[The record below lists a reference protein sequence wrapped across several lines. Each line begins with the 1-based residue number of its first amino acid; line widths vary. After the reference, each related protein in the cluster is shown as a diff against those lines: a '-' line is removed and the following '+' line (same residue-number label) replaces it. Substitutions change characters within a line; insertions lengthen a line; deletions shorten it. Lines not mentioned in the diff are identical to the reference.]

1 MSFVICPACR
11 AENRPAAKFC
21 DSCGTP
27 LPRACPTCNTTLRA
41 NAKFCD
47 ECGRPVS
54 AVGASEAGGV
64 APPRPVGTRPSLVP
78 TSHVGVTPPT
88 SDAPP
93 ADAGVAHRVRAS
105 AGPSVAPSAHAP
117 TSAAAYTPKHL
128 AAKILNSRAALEG
141 ERKQVTV
148 LFADIAGFTAMS
160 SRLDPEDLHTIMDG
174 AFARIM
180 EAVHRYEGTVNQFT
194 GDGVMA
200 LFGAPIAHED
210 HAVRAVASALA
221 IQKASR
227 EYAETLRE
235 TRGLDFALRIGIN
248 TGPVV
253 VGRIGDDLR
262 MDYTAQGET
271 VNLAARLQTAAVPG
285 SVLISEATEAL
296 VSGYFVTSDAELHTM
311 KGIDRPVRAFTVT
324 QQRRRRA
331 RFEVAVERGLTPLV
345 DRTRELTRLVDSVA
359 RARGG
364 RGQVVSVVGEAG
376 VGKSRLLYEL
386 RRRLADE
393 RVLCLEGHCLPHGE
407 ALPFHLVAQF
417 LQVNFGLEEGE
428 TAPAQ
433 AEKVAQGIERL
444 DPALAWTVPYL
455 RHVLGLP
462 ADELESEGLDQVQ
475 RKRRLIDAVKALTL
489 RGAQHQPLVLL
500 AEDLQ
505 WVDRN
510 SEEYCRA
517 LVDSVATHPIVLV
530 FTHRPGYAAP
540 WQDRSF
546 HERLTLDA
554 LSEDDTAEMVK
565 VLLGVRE
572 LSPAVRELVVSRAE
586 GNPFFIEELTRY
598 LRERELHEVAGARDA
613 RIPATVHDLLTA
625 RIDRLPEALKRT
637 LQLAAVLGRDFPLAL
652 LERVAPPDT
661 DVKGDVA
668 ELIQVELLREK
679 DVFPDLRL
687 SFSHLLVRQVAYDG
701 LLLKARAELHAR
713 AGGALESL
721 YPGRADDIVQD
732 LAEHYA
738 KSPERAKALHYLER
752 AGERA
757 AGLFAYEEAGAFFRR
772 ALELGPAEDATV
784 RARLFGKRGDAA
796 YARGALAEAR
806 EQWGE
811 ALAVTD
817 TACER
822 RLIADLQR
830 RTGVACWDAGES
842 DEALTH
848 LERGLAAL
856 EDDATNIEAARLYQ
870 EFGRIHFRRG
880 DHATATDWAKRAL
893 ALGAQLGAPDV
904 ISHAYNTWG
913 VALARAGDIEEGAS
927 FVARSLETA
936 LAHQLGAVACRAYT
950 NLAVMYATIDH
961 ARSLEYCRDGL
972 ALAQK
977 IGDQLQQ
984 SWLYCTLAGGHCTL
998 AGDYD
1003 EGVRAAERAVE
1014 LDEKLGQRNHL
1025 PIPLIILAQVYQ
1037 CRGDYEPSAHYYKRA
1052 LEVAETVGEPQLLFP
1067 CYEGLA
1073 TLAIERGDE
1082 AEAEA
1087 WLTRSRAV
1095 QETAGWSTDTFL
1107 VLPFL
1112 C

>member
-1 MSFVICPACR
+1 MAAAGA
-11 AENRPAAKFC
+11 AE
-21 DSCGTP
+21 
-27 LPRACPTCNTTLRA
+27 
-41 NAKFCD
+41 
-47 ECGRPVS
+47 
-54 AVGASEAGGV
+54 
-64 APPRPVGTRPSLVP
+64 
-78 TSHVGVTPPT
+78 
-88 SDAPP
+88 APP
-93 ADAGVAHRVRAS
+93 AE
-105 AGPSVAPSAHAP
+105 GP
-117 TSAAAYTPKHL
+117 YTPRHL
-128 AAKILNSRAALEG
+128 ADKILQSRAALEG
-141 ERKQVTV
+141 ERKLVTV
-148 LFADIAGFTAMS
+148 LFADAAGFTAMAAG
-160 SRLDPEDLHTIMDG
+160 LDPEDLHAVMDG
-174 AFARIM
+174 CFARIV

-200 LFGAPIAHED
+200 LFGAPVAHED
-210 HAVRAVASALA
+210 HAVRAVAAALA
-221 IQKASR
+221 IQTAIR
-227 EYAETLRE
+227 EYAETLQQS
-235 TRGLDFALRIGIN
+235 RGLDFALRIGIN

-271 VNLAARLQTAAVPG
+271 VNLAARLQTVAAPG
-285 SVLISEATEAL
+285 AVLISEGTHAL
-296 VSGYFVTSDAELHTM
+296 VSGYFVTADAGAHHV
-311 KGIDRPVRAFTVT
+311 KGIDRPVRAFSVSE
-324 QQRRRRA
+324 QRRRRA

-345 DRTRELTRLVDSVA
+345 DRTRELAWLLDSVA
-359 RARGG
+359 RARSG
-364 RGQVVSVVGEAG
+364 RGQVISVVGEAG

-386 RRRLADE
+386 RHRLAGE
-393 RVLCLEGHCLPHGE
+393 PVTCLEGHCLPHGE
-407 ALPFHLVAQF
+407 TLPFHLIAQF

-428 TAPAQ
+428 SVATQ
-433 AEKVAQGIERL
+433 AEKVANGVVRL

-475 RKRRLIDAVKALTL
+475 RKRRLIDAVRALTL

-517 LVDSVATHPIVLV
+517 LVDSVATNPVVLI

-540 WQDRSF
+540 WQDRSI
-546 HERLTLDA
+546 HERLTLEA
-554 LSEDDTAEMVK
+554 LSEEDTAEMVK
-565 VLLGVRE
+565 VLLGTRD
-572 LSPAVRELVVSRAE
+572 LSPPVRELVVSRAE

-598 LRERELHEVAGARDA
+598 LRERELHDGSGARDA

-625 RIDRLPEALKRT
+625 RIDRLPEPLKRT

-652 LERVAPPDT
+652 LERLAPPGT
-661 DVKGDVA
+661 DVKGHAA
-668 ELIQVELLREK
+668 ELTHLELLRERGF
-679 DVFPDLRL
+679 VPDLRL

-713 AGGALESL
+713 AGAALEAL
-721 YPGRADDIVQD
+721 YPGRTDEFVAD

-738 KSPERAKALHYLER
+738 KSTDRGKARHYLER
-752 AGERA
+752 AGDRA
-757 AGLFAYEEAGAFFRR
+757 AGLFAYDEASVFYGR
-772 ALELGPAEDATV
+772 AIEVVDADDAV
-784 RARLFGKRGDAA
+784 GRAALLGKRGDAA
-796 YARGALAEAR
+796 YAHGALSEAR
-806 EQWGE
+806 ADWTA
-811 ALAVTD
+811 ALDVIDA
-817 TACER
+817 ACER
-822 RLIADLQR
+822 RVAADLHR
-830 RTGVACWDAGES
+830 RVAVASWDAGEP
-842 DEALTH
+842 DEALAH
-848 LERGLAAL
+848 LGRGLVAL
-856 EDDATNIEAARLYQ
+856 EGDVANIEAARLYQ
-870 EFGRIHFRRG
+870 ELGRIHFRRG
-880 DHATATDWAKRAL
+880 DHVTATDWARRAL
-893 ALGAQLGAPDV
+893 ELGTQLGAPDV

-913 VALARAGDIEEGAS
+913 VALARAGDIEEGAR

-961 ARSLEYCRDGL
+961 GRSLAYCREGL

-1003 EGVRAAERAVE
+1003 EGVRAAEAAVE
-1014 LDEKLGQRNHL
+1014 LDERLGQRNHL

-1037 CRGDYEPSAHYYKRA
+1037 CRGDAEPSVHYYKRA
-1052 LEVAETVGEPQLLFP
+1052 LEVAEAVGEPQLLFP

-1073 TLAIERGDE
+1073 TLAIERGDD
-1082 AEAEA
+1082 AEAET
-1087 WLTRSRAV
+1087 WLTRSREV
-1095 QETAGWSTDTFL
+1095 QETTGWSTDTFL

>member
-1 MSFVICPACR
+1 V
-11 AENRPAAKFC
+11 
-21 DSCGTP
+21 
-27 LPRACPTCNTTLRA
+27 
-41 NAKFCD
+41 
-47 ECGRPVS
+47 PV
-54 AVGASEAGGV
+54 
-64 APPRPVGTRPSLVP
+64 
-78 TSHVGVTPPT
+78 
-88 SDAPP
+88 
-93 ADAGVAHRVRAS
+93 AS
-105 AGPSVAPSAHAP
+105 ASPTTASSA
-117 TSAAAYTPKHL
+117 SYTPKHL
-128 AAKILNSRAALEG
+128 ADKILSSRSALEG
-141 ERKQVTV
+141 ERKLVTV
-148 LFADIAGFTAMS
+148 LFADCVGFTKMS
-160 SRLDPEDLHTIMDG
+160 TQLDPEDLHSVMDG

-210 HAVRAVASALA
+210 HAVRAVAAALSV
-221 IQKASR
+221 QKATR
-227 EYAETLRE
+227 EYAETLRKSH
-235 TRGLDFALRIGIN
+235 GLDFALRIGIN

-271 VNLAARLQTAAVPG
+271 VNLAARLQAAAG
-285 SVLISEATEAL
+285 AGAVLVSEATEAL
-296 VSGYFVTSDAELHTM
+296 VSGYFVTTDGGPLTV
-311 KGIDRPVRAFTVT
+311 KGIDRPVRAFTVAE
-324 QQRRRRA
+324 QRRRRA

-345 DRTRELTRLVDSVA
+345 DRARDLARLDEAVE
-359 RARGG
+359 RARSG
-364 RGQVVSVVGEAG
+364 RGQVISLVGDAG

-386 RRRLADE
+386 RRRLADQP
-393 RVLCLEGHCLPHGE
+393 VLCLEGHCLPHGE

-417 LQVNFGLEEGE
+417 LQVNFGLEDGE
-428 TAPAQ
+428 APAAQ
-433 AEKVAQGIERL
+433 AEKVTGGIERL

-510 SEEYCRA
+510 SEEYCKA
-517 LVDSVATHPIVLV
+517 LVDSVAAHPLLLV
-530 FTHRPGYAAP
+530 FTYRPGYAAP
-540 WQDRSF
+540 WGDRSF
-546 HERLTLDA
+546 HQRLTLEA
-554 LSEDDTAEMVK
+554 LTDDETAEMVRS
-565 VLLGVRE
+565 LLGVGE
-572 LSPAVRELVVSRAE
+572 LSPAVRELIVSRAE

-598 LRERELHEVAGARDA
+598 VRERALHEGASAGDV
-613 RIPATVHDLLTA
+613 RIPSTVHDLLTA
-625 RIDRLPEALKRT
+625 RIDRLPEGLKRT

-652 LERVAPPDT
+652 LERIAPPGI

-668 ELIQVELLREK
+668 ELVELELLREK

-713 AGGALESL
+713 AGAALEAM

-738 KSPERAKALHYLER
+738 KSPDRAKALQYLER
-752 AGERA
+752 AGDRA
-757 AGLFAYEEAGAFFRR
+757 GALFAYEEAGDYFRR
-772 ALELGPAEDATV
+772 ALDLSPEGEAGMVARV
-784 RARLFGKRGDAA
+784 RLLGKRGDAA

-806 EQWGE
+806 EHWRA
-811 ALAVTD
+811 ALAVVDAT
-817 TACER
+817 CER
-822 RLIADLQR
+822 RLAADLNR
-830 RTGVACWDAGES
+830 RMGVACWDAGES
-842 DEALTH
+842 DDALAH

-856 EDDATNIEAARLYQ
+856 EGDTSNLEAARLYQ
-870 EFGRIHFRRG
+870 EFGRIYFRRG
-880 DHATATDWAKRAL
+880 DHETAMSWAKRAL
-893 ALGAQLGAPDV
+893 TLGTDLDAPDV

-913 VALARAGDIEEGAS
+913 VALGRAGDIEEGAG

-936 LAHQLGAVACRAYT
+936 LAHQFGAVACRAYT

-961 ARSLEYCRDGL
+961 TRSLSYCREGL
-972 ALAQK
+972 ALAQR

-1003 EGVRAAERAVE
+1003 EGVRAAEAAVE
-1014 LDEKLGQRNHL
+1014 LDERLGQRNHL

-1037 CRGDYEPSAHYYKRA
+1037 CRGDYEPSAHYYTRA
-1052 LEVAETVGEPQLLFP
+1052 LEVAESVGEPQLLFP

-1082 AEAEA
+1082 AEAEK
-1087 WLTRSRAV
+1087 WLTRSREV
-1095 QETAGWSTDTFL
+1095 QETTGWSTDTFL

>member
-1 MSFVICPACR
+1 VICPACSV
-11 AENRPAAKFC
+11 ENRQGARFC
-21 DSCGTP
+21 DGCGAA
-27 LPRACPTCNTTLRA
+27 LPRACAACGTALRP

-47 ECGRPVS
+47 ECGRAVAAATPGS
-54 AVGASEAGGV
+54 GVGAGE
-64 APPRPVGTRPSLVP
+64 TRRIV
-78 TSHVGVTPPT
+78 
-88 SDAPP
+88 D
-93 ADAGVAHRVRAS
+93 
-105 AGPSVAPSAHAP
+105 GPSAPATPGPAP
-117 TSAAAYTPKHL
+117 NRQSAAPYTPKHL
-128 AAKILNSRAALEG
+128 VDKVLGSRSALEG
-141 ERKQVTV
+141 ERKLVTV
-148 LFADIAGFTAMS
+148 LFADCAGFTAMS
-160 SRLDPEDLHTIMDG
+160 TKLDPEDLHAVMDG
-174 AFARIM
+174 CFARVM

-210 HAVRAVASALA
+210 HAVRAVAAALA
-221 IQKASR
+221 IQKAIR
-227 EYAETLRE
+227 EYAETLRQR
-235 TRGLDFALRIGIN
+235 RGLEFSLRIGLN

-271 VNLAARLQTAAVPG
+271 VNLAARLQTIATPG
-285 SVLISEATEAL
+285 HVVISEATEKL
-296 VSGYFVTSDAELHTM
+296 VSGYFVTTELSPQTV
-311 KGIDRPVRAFTVT
+311 KGIDHPVRAFEV
-324 QQRRRRA
+324 QEQRRRRA

-345 DRTRELTRLVDSVA
+345 DRTRELARLLELVD
-359 RARGG
+359 RAPSG
-364 RGQVVSVVGEAG
+364 RGQVISVVGDAG

-386 RRRLADE
+386 RRRLADHA
-393 RVLCLEGHCLPHGE
+393 LLTLEGHCLPHGE
-407 ALPFHLVAQF
+407 KLPFHLVAQF
-417 LQVNFGLEEGE
+417 LQANFGLEDGE
-428 TAPAQ
+428 PPAVH
-433 AEKVAQGIERL
+433 ADKVAAGVERL
-444 DPALAWTVPYL
+444 DGELGWTVPYL

-462 ADELESEGLDQVQ
+462 ADELESEGLDPAQ

-489 RGAQHQPLVLL
+489 RGAAEQPLVLI
-500 AEDLQ
+500 AEDMQ

-510 SEEYCRA
+510 SEEYCEA
-517 LVDSVATHPIVLV
+517 LVDSVAARPLVLV
-530 FTHRPGYAAP
+530 FVHRPGYVAP

-546 HERLTLDA
+546 HERLTLEP
-554 LSEDDTAEMVK
+554 LSEDDTAAMVK
-565 VLLGVRE
+565 KLLTARDV
-572 LSPAVRELVVSRAE
+572 SPAVRELVVSRAE

-598 LRERELHEVAGARDA
+598 LRERELHEGAQASDA

-625 RIDRLPEALKRT
+625 RIDRLPDELKRT
-637 LQLAAVLGRDFPLAL
+637 LQRAAVLGRDFTLTL
-652 LERVAPPDT
+652 LERIAPPDV

-668 ELIQVELLREK
+668 DLVRLELLREK

-687 SFSHLLVRQVAYDG
+687 SFSHLLVQQVAYDG

-713 AGGALESL
+713 AGAALETL

-738 KSPERAKALHYLER
+738 KTPDRAKAIHYLER
-752 AGERA
+752 AGDRA
-757 AGLFAYEEAGAFFRR
+757 LGLFAYAEAGDYYRR
-772 ALELGPAEDATV
+772 AVSLLADGDTDAVSRPRLLG
-784 RARLFGKRGDAA
+784 RRGDAA

-806 EQWGE
+806 GHWTD
-811 ALAVTD
+811 ALAAVD
-817 TACER
+817 AARER
-822 RLIADLQR
+822 RLAADLQR
-830 RTGVACWDAGES
+830 RMGVACWDAGES
-842 DEALTH
+842 DEALAH
-848 LERGLAAL
+848 LGRGLAAL
-856 EDDATNIEAARLYQ
+856 EADTANLEAARLFQ
-870 EFGRIHFRRG
+870 ELGRISFRRG
-880 DHATATDWAKRAL
+880 DHGEATDWAKRAL
-893 ALGAQLGAPDV
+893 ELGGALGAADV
-904 ISHAYNTWG
+904 MSNAYNTWG
-913 VALARAGDIEEGAS
+913 VALARAGDIEQGAT

-961 ARSLEYCRDGL
+961 TRSLEYCREGL

-984 SWLYCTLAGGHCTL
+984 SWLHCTLAGGHCTL

-1003 EGVRAAERAVE
+1003 EGVRAAKEAIE

-1037 CRGDYEPSAHYYKRA
+1037 CRGEYEPSAHYYQRA
-1052 LEVAETVGEPQLLFP
+1052 LDVAESVGEPQLLFP

-1087 WLTRSRAV
+1087 WLTRSREV
-1095 QETAGWSTDTFL
+1095 QDTTGWSTDTFL

>member
-1 MSFVICPACR
+1 M
-11 AENRPAAKFC
+11 
-21 DSCGTP
+21 
-27 LPRACPTCNTTLRA
+27 
-41 NAKFCD
+41 
-47 ECGRPVS
+47 
-54 AVGASEAGGV
+54 
-64 APPRPVGTRPSLVP
+64 
-78 TSHVGVTPPT
+78 
-88 SDAPP
+88 
-93 ADAGVAHRVRAS
+93 
-105 AGPSVAPSAHAP
+105 
-117 TSAAAYTPKHL
+117 
-128 AAKILNSRAALEG
+128 NSRSALEG
-141 ERKQVTV
+141 ERKLVTV
-148 LFADIAGFTAMS
+148 LFADCVGFTKMS
-160 SRLDPEDLHTIMDG
+160 TQLDPEDLHQIMDG
-174 AFARIM
+174 CFARIM

-210 HAVRAVASALA
+210 HAVRAVAASLS
-221 IQKASR
+221 IQKALR
-227 EYAETLRE
+227 EYGEMLRQ
-235 TRGLDFALRIGIN
+235 TRGLDFALRIGLN

-271 VNLAARLQTAAVPG
+271 VNLAARLQALAVPG
-285 SVLISEATEAL
+285 TVLVSEATERQ
-296 VSGYFVTSDAELHTM
+296 VSGYFVTSDAGEHTV
-311 KGIDRPVRAFTVT
+311 KGLEHPVKSFTVT
-324 QQRRRRA
+324 EQRRRRA

-345 DRTRELTRLVDSVA
+345 GRTREVNRLVESVE
-359 RARGG
+359 RARSG
-364 RGQVVSVVGEAG
+364 RGQVISVVGDAG

-386 RRRLADE
+386 RRRLGDQP
-393 RVLCLEGHCLPHGE
+393 VLSLEGHCLPHGE

-417 LQVNFGLEEGE
+417 LQANFGLEDGE
-428 TAPAQ
+428 APAAQ
-433 AEKVAQGIERL
+433 AEKVARGIESL

-462 ADELESEGLDQVQ
+462 ADELESDGLDQVQ

-489 RGAQHQPLVLL
+489 RGAQHLPLVLL

-510 SEEYCRA
+510 SEEYCKA
-517 LVDSVATHPIVLV
+517 LVDSVTTHPLVLV
-530 FTHRPGYAAP
+530 VTYRTGYVPP

-546 HERLTLDA
+546 HERLNLEP
-554 LSEDDTAEMVK
+554 LSSDETAEMVK
-565 VLLGVRE
+565 TLLGVSE

-598 LRERELHEVAGARDA
+598 LRERELHEGAPAADA
-613 RIPATVHDLLTA
+613 RIPSTVHDLLTA
-625 RIDRLPEALKRT
+625 RIDRLPDTLKRT
-637 LQLAAVLGRDFPLAL
+637 LQLASVLGRDFPLAL
-652 LERVAPPDT
+652 LERIAPPGT

-668 ELIQVELLREK
+668 ELIGLELLRET

-701 LLLKARAELHAR
+701 LLLKARSELHAR
-713 AGGALESL
+713 AGAALEAL
-721 YPGRADDIVQD
+721 YPGRADEIVQD

-738 KSPERAKALHYLER
+738 KSPDREKALHYLGR
-752 AGERA
+752 AGDRA
-757 AGLFAYEEAGAFFRR
+757 AGLFAYEEAGDYYRR
-772 ALELGPAEDATV
+772 ALDLVPANADHATA
-784 RARLFGKRGDAA
+784 RAQLLGKRGDAA
-796 YARGALAEAR
+796 YARGALGEAR
-806 EQWGE
+806 ERWGE
-811 ALAVTD
+811 ALAVID
-817 TACER
+817 AACER
-822 RLIADLQR
+822 RLAADLHR
-830 RTGVACWDAGES
+830 RMGVACWEAGES
-842 DEALTH
+842 DEALAH
-848 LERGLAAL
+848 FERGLAAL
-856 EDDATNIEAARLYQ
+856 EDDTANLEAARLYQ

-893 ALGAQLGAPDV
+893 ALGTQLAAPDV

-961 ARSLEYCRDGL
+961 TRSLEYCRDGL

-1003 EGVRAAERAVE
+1003 EGVRAAEAAVE
-1014 LDEKLGQRNHL
+1014 LDERLGQRNHL

-1037 CRGDYEPSAHYYKRA
+1037 CRGDNEPSAHYYRRA
-1052 LEVAETVGEPQLLFP
+1052 LEVAESVGEPQLLFP

-1082 AEAEA
+1082 ADAEA
-1087 WLTRSRAV
+1087 WLTRSREV
-1095 QETAGWSTDTFL
+1095 QETTGWSSDTFL

-1112 C
+1112 T

>member
-1 MSFVICPACR
+1 MS
-11 AENRPAAKFC
+11 
-21 DSCGTP
+21 
-27 LPRACPTCNTTLRA
+27 
-41 NAKFCD
+41 
-47 ECGRPVS
+47 
-54 AVGASEAGGV
+54 
-64 APPRPVGTRPSLVP
+64 TRS
-78 TSHVGVTPPT
+78 
-88 SDAPP
+88 
-93 ADAGVAHRVRAS
+93 
-105 AGPSVAPSAHAP
+105 
-117 TSAAAYTPKHL
+117 
-128 AAKILNSRAALEG
+128 ALEG

-148 LFADIAGFTAMS
+148 LFADCVGFTKMS
-160 SRLDPEDLHTIMDG
+160 TQLDPEDLHAVMDG

-210 HAVRAVASALA
+210 HAVRAVAAALSV
-221 IQKASR
+221 QKACR
-227 EYAETLRE
+227 EYAETLRQ
-235 TRGLDFALRIGIN
+235 THGLDFALRIGIN

-271 VNLAARLQTAAVPG
+271 VNLAARLQSAAVAG
-285 SVLISEATEAL
+285 AVLISEATEAL
-296 VSGYFVTSDAELHTM
+296 VSGYFVTTDAGLQTV
-311 KGIDRPVRAFTVT
+311 KGIDHPVRAFTVT
-324 QQRRRRA
+324 EQRRRRA

-345 DRTRELTRLVDSVA
+345 DRTRDLDRLVECVE
-359 RARGG
+359 RARSG
-364 RGQVVSVVGEAG
+364 RGQVISVVGDAG

-386 RRRLADE
+386 RRRLHD
-393 RVLCLEGHCLPHGE
+393 RHVLCLEGHCLPHGE

-417 LQVNFGLEEGE
+417 LQTNFGLEDGE
-428 TAPAQ
+428 SPAAQ
-433 AEKVAQGIERL
+433 AEKVAVGIERL

-455 RHVLGLP
+455 RHLLGLS
-462 ADELESEGLDQVQ
+462 ADELENEGLDQVQ

-510 SEEYCRA
+510 SEEYCKA
-517 LVDSVATHPIVLV
+517 LVDSVAAHPLVLV
-530 FTHRPGYAAP
+530 FTYRPGYVAP

-546 HERLTLDA
+546 HQRLTIEA
-554 LSEDDTAEMVK
+554 LSDEETADMVK
-565 VLLGVRE
+565 SLLGVGE
-572 LSPAVRELVVSRAE
+572 LSPAVRELIVSRAE

-598 LRERELHEVAGARDA
+598 LRERELHEGAHAGDA
-613 RIPATVHDLLTA
+613 RVPATVHDLLTA
-625 RIDRLPEALKRT
+625 RIDRLPDGLKRT

-652 LERVAPPDT
+652 LERVAPPGI

-668 ELIQVELLREK
+668 ELVNLELLREK

-701 LLLKARAELHAR
+701 LLLKTRAEMHAR
-713 AGGALESL
+713 AGAALEAL
-721 YPGRADDIVQD
+721 YPGRDIVQD

-738 KSPERAKALHYLER
+738 KSPDREKALHYLER
-752 AGERA
+752 ASDRA
-757 AGLFAYEEAGAFFRR
+757 AGLFAYEEAGDYLRR
-772 ALELGPAEDATV
+772 AIDLLPEGEAGMIA
-784 RARLFGKRGDAA
+784 RARLLGKRGDAA
-796 YARGALAEAR
+796 YARGALVEAR
-806 EQWGE
+806 ALWGA
-811 ALAVTD
+811 ALGVVD
-817 TACER
+817 VVCER
-822 RLIADLQR
+822 RLAADLNR
-830 RTGVACWDAGES
+830 RMGVACWDAGES
-842 DEALTH
+842 DEALAH

-856 EDDATNIEAARLYQ
+856 EDDASNIEAARLYQ
-870 EFGRIHFRRG
+870 EFGRIYFRRG
-880 DHATATDWAKRAL
+880 DHETAMSWAKRAL
-893 ALGAQLGAPDV
+893 ALGTELDAPDV
-904 ISHAYNTWG
+904 VSHAYNTWG
-913 VALARAGDIEEGAS
+913 VALGRAGDIEEGAR

-936 LAHQLGAVACRAYT
+936 LAHQFGAVACRAYT

-961 ARSLEYCRDGL
+961 QRSLEYCREGL

-1003 EGVRAAERAVE
+1003 EGVRAAQAAVE
-1014 LDEKLGQRNHL
+1014 LDERLGQRNHL

-1052 LEVAETVGEPQLLFP
+1052 LEVAESVGEPQLLFP

-1082 AEAEA
+1082 AEAET
-1087 WLTRSRAV
+1087 WLTRSRDV
-1095 QETAGWSTDTFL
+1095 QETTGWSSDTFL

>member
-1 MSFVICPACR
+1 VICPACR
-11 AENRPAAKFC
+11 VENRAGAKFC

-27 LPRACPTCNTTLRA
+27 LPRACAACSTALRP

-54 AVGASEAGGV
+54 AAAE
-64 APPRPVGTRPSLVP
+64 
-78 TSHVGVTPPT
+78 
-88 SDAPP
+88 APP
-93 ADAGVAHRVRAS
+93 A
-105 AGPSVAPSAHAP
+105 APAMP
-117 TSAAAYTPKHL
+117 AAAIYTPKHL
-128 AAKILNSRAALEG
+128 AEKILHSRAALEG

-148 LFADIAGFTAMS
+148 LFADCAGFTAMS
-160 SRLDPEDLHTIMDG
+160 ARLDPEELHTIMDG
-174 AFARIM
+174 CFARVM
-180 EAVHRYEGTVNQFT
+180 DAVHRYEGTVNQFT

-210 HAVRAVASALA
+210 HGVRAVAAALA
-221 IQKASR
+221 IQKAIR
-227 EYAETLRE
+227 AYAETLRQ

-271 VNLAARLQTAAVPG
+271 VNLAARLQGVADAGTV
-285 SVLISEATEAL
+285 VISEGTHAL
-296 VSGYFVTSDAELHTM
+296 VSDYFVTADAGVHQV
-311 KGIDRPVRAFTVT
+311 KGIDRPVQAFTVSE
-324 QQRRRRA
+324 QRRRRA

-345 DRTRELTRLVDSVA
+345 DRARELDRLLDTVS

-364 RGQVVSVVGEAG
+364 RGQVISIVGEAG

-386 RRRLADE
+386 RRRLADQP
-393 RVLCLEGHCLPHGE
+393 VVCLEGHCLPHGE

-417 LQVNFGLEEGE
+417 LQTNFGLEDGE
-428 TAPAQ
+428 SA
-433 AEKVAQGIERL
+433 AEHAERVADGVARL

-489 RGAQHQPLVLL
+489 RGAQRQPLVLL

-517 LVDSVATHPIVLV
+517 LVDSVATQPIVLV
-530 FTHRPGYAAP
+530 FTHRPGYAVP

-546 HERLTLDA
+546 HERLTLEA

-565 VLLGVRE
+565 RLLGVHE
-572 LSPAVRELVVSRAE
+572 LSPTVRELVVSRAE

-598 LRERELHEVAGARDA
+598 LRERELHEGAGARDA
-613 RIPATVHDLLTA
+613 RVPATVHDLLTA
-625 RIDRLPEALKRT
+625 RIDRLPEDLKRT
-637 LQLAAVLGRDFPLAL
+637 LQLAAVLGREFPLAL
-652 LERVAPPDT
+652 LERLAAPGT
-661 DVKGDVA
+661 DVKGDAAQLVR
-668 ELIQVELLREK
+668 LELLREK

-713 AGGALESL
+713 AGAALETL
-721 YPGRADDIVQD
+721 AGGRTDDIVQD

-738 KSPERAKALHYLER
+738 KSPDAAKALHYLER
-752 AGERA
+752 AGDRA
-757 AGLFAYEEAGAFFRR
+757 ARLFAYDEAGAYYHR
-772 ALELGPAEDATV
+772 AMQLVPAGDATA
-784 RARLFGKRGDAA
+784 RARLLGKRGDAA
-796 YARGALAEAR
+796 YAHGALAEAR
-806 EQWGE
+806 AHWAA
-811 ALAVTD
+811 ALDVVD

-822 RLIADLQR
+822 RLAADLHR
-830 RTGVACWDAGES
+830 RVGVACWDAAEP
-842 DEALTH
+842 DEALAH

-856 EDDATNIEAARLYQ
+856 EGDAENIEAARLYE

-880 DHATATDWAKRAL
+880 DHATATAWARRAL
-893 ALGAQLGAPDV
+893 QLGERLAAPDV
-904 ISHAYNTWG
+904 IANAYNTRG
-913 VALARAGDIEEGAS
+913 VALARAGDIDEGAR
-927 FVARSLETA
+927 FVAMGLDTA

-961 ARSLEYCRDGL
+961 ARSLEYCREGL
-972 ALAQK
+972 TLAQK

-1003 EGVRAAERAVE
+1003 EGVRAAEAAVE
-1014 LDEKLGQRNHL
+1014 LDERLGQRNHL

-1052 LEVAETVGEPQLLFP
+1052 LDVAEAVGEPQLLFP

-1087 WLTRSRAV
+1087 WLARSREV
-1095 QETAGWSTDTFL
+1095 QETTGWSTDTFL

>member
-1 MSFVICPACR
+1 VTCPACR
-11 AENRPAAKFC
+11 IENRQGAKFC
-21 DSCGTP
+21 DSCGSA
-27 LPRACPTCNTTLRA
+27 LPRACAACGIALRA

-47 ECGRPVS
+47 ECGRPV
-54 AVGASEAGGV
+54 
-64 APPRPVGTRPSLVP
+64 
-78 TSHVGVTPPT
+78 
-88 SDAPP
+88 
-93 ADAGVAHRVRAS
+93 AS
-105 AGPSVAPSAHAP
+105 AAPAATAPVATDGAPRTIEARPEFPGAGDDRRSAPLGTP
-117 TSAAAYTPKHL
+117 TPIPAAAAAVTYTPKHL
-128 AAKILNSRAALEG
+128 ADKILKSRSALEG

-148 LFADIAGFTAMS
+148 LFADCAGFTS
-160 SRLDPEDLHTIMDG
+160 LSTRLDPEDLHTIMDG
-174 AFARIM
+174 CFARIM

-210 HAVRAVASALA
+210 HAVRAVAAALA
-221 IQKASR
+221 VQKAIL
-227 EYAETLRE
+227 EYAETVRQ
-235 TRGLDFALRIGIN
+235 RHGLDFALRIGLN

-271 VNLAARLQTAAVPG
+271 VNLAARLQAVAAPG
-285 SVLISEATEAL
+285 AVLISEATEAL
-296 VSGYFVTSDAELHTM
+296 VSGYFVTTDAGQHTV
-311 KGIDRPVRAFTVT
+311 KGLDRPVRAFLVND
-324 QQRRRRA
+324 QRRRRA

-345 DRTRELTRLVDSVA
+345 GRTRELSRLMDSVE
-359 RARGG
+359 RARNG
-364 RGQVVSVVGEAG
+364 RGQVISVVGEAG

-386 RRRLADE
+386 RRRLADQP
-393 RVLCLEGHCLPHGE
+393 VLCLEGHCLPHGE

-417 LQVNFGLEEGE
+417 LQVNFGLEDGE
-428 TAPAQ
+428 LPAVQ
-433 AEKVAQGIERL
+433 AQKVALGTERL
-444 DPALAWTVPYL
+444 DPALAWTVPYV
-455 RHVLGLP
+455 RHVLGLA

-489 RGAQHQPLVLL
+489 RGAQHQPLVLI
-500 AEDLQ
+500 AEDFQ

-517 LVDSVATHPIVLV
+517 LVDSVATQPLVLV

-546 HERLTLDA
+546 HERLTLEA
-554 LSEDDTAEMVK
+554 LSEDETAAMVK
-565 VLLGVRE
+565 SLLAVPE
-572 LSPAVRELVVSRAE
+572 VPPAVRELVVSRAE

-598 LRERELHEVAGARDA
+598 LRERELHEGTGVRDA
-613 RIPATVHDLLTA
+613 RVPATVHDLLTA

-637 LQLAAVLGRDFPLAL
+637 LQLASVLGRDFSLAL
-652 LERVAPPDT
+652 LERLAPPGT

-668 ELIQVELLREK
+668 ELIRLELLREK

-687 SFSHLLVRQVAYDG
+687 SFGHLLVRQVAYDG

-713 AGGALESL
+713 AGAALEAL

-738 KSPERAKALHYLER
+738 KSPDRAKAIHFLER
-752 AGERA
+752 AGDRA
-757 AGLFAYEEAGAFFRR
+757 AGLFAYAEASAYYQR
-772 ALELGPAEDATV
+772 AADLLPGGEADAV
-784 RARLFGKRGDAA
+784 SRARLLGKRGDVA
-796 YARGALAEAR
+796 YARSALGEAR
-806 EQWGE
+806 EHWSA
-811 ALAVTD
+811 ALAVID
-817 TACER
+817 VACER
-822 RLIADLQR
+822 RLAADLHR
-830 RTGVACWDAGES
+830 RMGVACWDAGES
-842 DEALTH
+842 DEALAH

-856 EDDATNIEAARLYQ
+856 EGDSANIEAARLFQ
-870 EFGRIHFRRG
+870 ELGRIHFRRG

-893 ALGAQLGAPDV
+893 ALGTELGAADV
-904 ISHAYNTWG
+904 VSHAYNTWG
-913 VALARAGDIEEGAS
+913 VALARAGDIEEGAR

-936 LAHQLGAVACRAYT
+936 LAHQLSAVACRAYT

-972 ALAQK
+972 ALAQR

-1003 EGVRAAERAVE
+1003 EGVRAAEAAVA
-1014 LDEKLGQRNHL
+1014 LDERLGQKNHL

-1037 CRGDYEPSAHYYKRA
+1037 CRGDYEPSGHYYRRA
-1052 LEVAETVGEPQLLFP
+1052 LEVAESVGEPQLLFP

-1087 WLTRSRAV
+1087 WLQRSREV
-1095 QETAGWSTDTFL
+1095 QETTGWSSDTFL

>member
-1 MSFVICPACR
+1 MSA
-11 AENRPAAKFC
+11 
-21 DSCGTP
+21 D
-27 LPRACPTCNTTLRA
+27 PRAAAPA
-41 NAKFCD
+41 
-47 ECGRPVS
+47 P
-54 AVGASEAGGV
+54 AG
-64 APPRPVGTRPSLVP
+64 
-78 TSHVGVTPPT
+78 
-88 SDAPP
+88 
-93 ADAGVAHRVRAS
+93 
-105 AGPSVAPSAHAP
+105 AP

-128 AAKILNSRAALEG
+128 AEKILHSRAALEG

-148 LFADIAGFTAMS
+148 LFADCAGFTAMS
-160 SRLDPEDLHTIMDG
+160 TKLDPEDLHSIMDG

-180 EAVHRYEGTVNQFT
+180 DAVHRYEGTVNQFT

-210 HAVRAVASALA
+210 HGVRAVAAALG
-221 IQKASR
+221 IQKTMR
-227 EYAETLRE
+227 EYAETLRQ

-271 VNLAARLQTAAVPG
+271 VNLAARLQTVAEPGAVL
-285 SVLISEATEAL
+285 VSEATEA
-296 VSGYFVTSDAELHTM
+296 VVNGYFVTTDTGVHQV
-311 KGIDRPVRAFTVT
+311 KGIERPVRAFTVHE
-324 QQRRRRA
+324 QRRRRA
-331 RFEVAVERGLTPLV
+331 RFEVAVARGLTPLV
-345 DRTRELTRLVDSVA
+345 GRTRELGRLVECVE

-364 RGQVVSVVGEAG
+364 RGQVISVVGEAG
-376 VGKSRLLYEL
+376 GGKSRLVYEL
-386 RRRLADE
+386 RRRLADQP
-393 RVLCLEGHCLPHGE
+393 VLCLEGHCLPHGE

-417 LQVNFGLEEGE
+417 LQMNFGLDEGD
-428 TAPAQ
+428 TPAVQ
-433 AEKVAQGIERL
+433 ATKVADGIARL

-462 ADELESEGLDQVQ
+462 ADELESDGLDQVQ

-489 RGAQHQPLVLL
+489 RGATQQPLVLL

-540 WQDRSF
+540 WGDRSF
-546 HERLTLDA
+546 HERLTLEA
-554 LSEDDTAEMVK
+554 LSEDETAEMVK
-565 VLLGVRE
+565 ILLGVRE
-572 LSPAVRELVVSRAE
+572 LSPAVRELVVTRAE

-625 RIDRLPEALKRT
+625 RIDRLPETLKRT

-652 LERVAPPDT
+652 LERLARPGT

-668 ELIQVELLREK
+668 ELITLELLREK

-687 SFSHLLVRQVAYDG
+687 TFSHLLVRQVAYDG

-713 AGGALESL
+713 AGAALEAL
-721 YPGRADDIVQD
+721 YPGRADDVVQD

-738 KSPERAKALHYLER
+738 KSPDHEKALHYLER

-757 AGLFAYEEAGAFFRR
+757 AGLFAYDEAGAYYRR
-772 ALELGPAEDATV
+772 ALELVPADDAPA

-796 YARGALAEAR
+796 YARGALNDAR
-806 EQWGE
+806 EQWAA
-811 ALAVTD
+811 ALEVIDA
-817 TACER
+817 ACER
-822 RLIADLQR
+822 RLAADVHR
-830 RTGVACWDAGES
+830 RMGVACWDAGES
-842 DEALTH
+842 DEALAH

-927 FVARSLETA
+927 FVARSLDAA
-936 LAHQLGAVACRAYT
+936 LSNQLGAVACRAYT

-961 ARSLEYCRDGL
+961 ARSLEYCREGL

-1003 EGVRAAERAVE
+1003 EGVRAAEAAVE
-1014 LDEKLGQRNHL
+1014 LDERLGQRNHL

-1037 CRGDYEPSAHYYKRA
+1037 CRGEYEPSGHYYKRA
-1052 LEVAETVGEPQLLFP
+1052 LEVAESVGEPQLLFP

-1087 WLTRSRAV
+1087 WLTRSREV
-1095 QETAGWSTDTFL
+1095 QETTGWSTDTFL